1 MESNRTKDEFGKVCV
16 EPEFLRKKKK
26 GDKMPSSVLV
36 SLWKALKTEK
46 NVVT

>member
-1 MESNRTKDEFGKVCV
+1 MEFNRAKDEFAKVCV
-16 EPEFLRKKKK
+16 EPEFLRKKKS
-26 GDKMPSSVLV
+26 DRVTNSVLV